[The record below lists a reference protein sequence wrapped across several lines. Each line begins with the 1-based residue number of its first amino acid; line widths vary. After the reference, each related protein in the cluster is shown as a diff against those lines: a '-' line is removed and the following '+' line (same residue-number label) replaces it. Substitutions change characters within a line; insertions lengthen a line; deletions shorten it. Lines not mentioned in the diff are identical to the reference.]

1 MKNYQRSHKSFFNND
16 FRSQLQHDLNK
27 GVIKISDLDH
37 FNATVLK
44 VLDNEASARIK
55 YARANVAF
63 FMSRAIKK
71 ANIKRFLTNP
81 INETFFIKS
90 R

>member
-1 MKNYQRSHKSFFNND
+1 MKNYQRNHKSFFNND

-44 VLDNEASARIK
+44 VLDYEASARIN

-63 FMSRAIKK
+63 FVSRAIKK
-71 ANIKRFLTNP
+71 ANMKR
-81 INETFFIKS
+81 S
-90 R
+90 RL